1 MDAEAKFTH
10 WVRTEL
16 CKSKPPERLVLRSA
30 APGSRGNDVETFE
43 VRASEL
49 ELEEIPVFAGNILMR
64 AQEDA
69 DGNGPGVSRYVVYAY
84 RKGESKPSG
93 RYPFRLRGES
103 DLDMDSESGEEAPT
117 TKGIITQLMRHNE
130 NMMRLLVQST
140 GASMASMAR
149 RLESADKLNEALA
162 KERREMF
169 ATLEEAKSEQHT
181 RDMDLLLTEG
191 SLKRKD
197 AAFAKLMS
205 LVPMVINKIAG
216 NKVLPDKSD
225 PLMMLLEPLIGSLNQ
240 EQFQAI
246 AQNLTPEQQI
256 MFVDL
261 LKTFQE
267 RKQLA
272 EKSAN
277 GETKEN

>member
-1 MDAEAKFTH
+1 MDQETKFTH

-16 CKSKPPERLVLRSA
+16 CKAKPPERLVLRSA
-30 APGSRGNDVETFE
+30 APGSKGNDVETFE

-49 ELEEIPVFAGNILMR
+49 ELEEIPILAGNILQR
-64 AQEDA
+64 AQDDA
-69 DGNGPGVSRYVVYAY
+69 DGNGPGVSRFLVYAY
-84 RKGESKPSG
+84 RKGENKPSA

-117 TKGIITQLMRHNE
+117 AKGIITQLMRHNE
-130 NMMRLLVQST
+130 AMARILVQTT

-169 ATLEEAKSEQHT
+169 VTLEEAKSEQHN
-181 RDMDLLLTEG
+181 RDMELMLTEG
-191 SLKRKD
+191 GMKRKD
-197 AAFAKLMS
+197 QAFAKLMA

-216 NKVLPDKSD
+216 SKLLPDKSD
-225 PLMMLLEPLIGSLNQ
+225 PIMMLLEPLIGSLDQ
-240 EQFQAI
+240 AQFQAI
-246 AQNLTPEQQI
+246 AQSLTPEQQI

-272 EKSAN
+272 EKNAN